1 MSSEIQ
7 ERVARA
13 IYESRYGRPERDD
26 YWNRRVKD
34 MREIAEMFP
43 NSPLG
48 GDATS
53 DAFRAALAAMKA
65 MREPTEERSRS
76 SELGAKVR
84 KVAAQLSV
92 ERFNG
97 WANPLVSDLVDAA
110 DFLEGKTPMNES
122 SEAVL
127 SADAEISLAEGGK
140 DD

>member
-1 MSSEIQ
+1 MPSEMQ
-7 ERVARA
+7 ERIARA
-13 IYESRYGRPERDD
+13 IYEGRNGAKCKPWA
-26 YWNRRVKD
+26 YQPAAH
-34 MREIAEMFP
+34 REP
-43 NSPLG
+43 YL
-48 GDATS
+48 S
-53 DAFRAALAAMKA
+53 DALAAMKA

-127 SADAEISLAEGGK
+127 SADAEISIAEGGK
-140 DD
+140 DG

>member
-1 MSSEIQ
+1 MTSEMQ
-7 ERVARA
+7 ERIARA
-13 IYESRYGRPERDD
+13 MADA
-26 YWNRRVKD
+26 RVAAMKKRFGLD
-34 MREIAEMFP
+34 FDLPGYDEYTEEGKADALAE
-43 NSPLG
+43 
-48 GDATS
+48 
-53 DAFRAALAAMKA
+53 ALAAMKA

-76 SELGAKVR
+76 LELGAKVR